1 MFFRT
6 EDGLVVPAVM
16 AEQMREVDR
25 IAVEEFGLGILQM
38 MENAGRNL
46 AENVMDMLDSTRA
59 CPEPFD
65 PSTGP
70 CDSAQDRL
78 RTGFAQ
84 DKLRRR
90 GEVTVLA
97 GEGGNGGGGLCCVR
111 HLHNRGFKVWVV
123 LDRDPSMLRAA
134 AANQLNI
141 LQAAGL
147 QPADPTKA
155 SELMRRSQI
164 VVDALIGY
172 SLRGAPQG
180 KAAELIDLCNQH
192 AARVLSLDVPSGLHA
207 TTGAAP
213 GRMVRPQRTLTL
225 ALPKTGLTNVE
236 GELCLADIGIPL
248 EVYHRLGLSF
258 EPPFG
263 KGYWICLVVG

>member
-1 MFFRT
+1 MVFFRT
-6 EDGLVVPAVM
+6 KDDIVVPAVT
-16 AEQMREVDR
+16 ADQMREVDR

-46 AENVMDMLDSTRA
+46 ALNVMDMLDSAT
-59 CPEPFD
+59 
-65 PSTGP
+65 
-70 CDSAQDRL
+70 
-78 RTGFAQ
+78 
-84 DKLRRR
+84 

-97 GEGGNGGGGLCCVR
+97 GAGGNGGGGLCCAR

-123 LDRDPSMLRAA
+123 LDRDPRMLRGA

-147 QPADPTKA
+147 QPADPTQA

-180 KAAELIDLCNQH
+180 KAAELIDLCNRH
-192 AARVLSLDVPSGLHA
+192 AARALSLDVPSGLDA
-207 TTGAAP
+207 TTGATP
-213 GRMVRPQRTLTL
+213 GLVVHPERTLTL
-225 ALPKTGLTNVE
+225 ALPKTGLHSVA
-236 GELCLADIGIPL
+236 GDLYLADIGIPP
-248 EVYHRLGLSF
+248 EVYHRIGLSL

-263 KGYWICLVVG
+263 KRYWIRLEGGVY